1 MPWVKP
7 EDRPAL
13 LDWMKDTGREIPADP
28 SYIHEST
35 WAEHLRHRIGKA
47 NAEETKS

>member
-13 LDWMKDTGREIPADP
+13 LDWMRAEGREIPADP
-28 SYIHEST
+28 SHVHEST
-35 WAEHLRHRIGKA
+35 WADHLRHRI
-47 NAEETKS
+47 ETSNTQETPS